1 MFDMKETRVPT
12 CRCPY
17 CDTLL
22 DAATPAEGDAVPEP
36 GDLSV
41 CIKCASPLVFDGHL
55 RLRKPYL
62 GELASPSHPQLD
74 VVMRAV
80 RSLDRR

>member
-1 MFDMKETRVPT
+1 MPA

-17 CDTLL
+17 CDILL

-41 CIKCASPLVFDGHL
+41 CIKCASPLVFDDKL
-55 RLRKPYL
+55 ILRKPWP
-62 GELASPSHPQLD
+62 GELADSPQLD
-74 VVMRAV
+74 AMMRVV